1 MRRLISTLAVCAALS
16 TSLLPLAASA
26 AEPMVDTDTDGLSDT
41 DELVRYHTDPW
52 RADSDGDEHTDG
64 QEVSE
69 GFSPR
74 HLGKKL
80 DEVDSDSDGLND
92 LMELVLGSDLM
103 NRDTD
108 GDSYPDGDEVRHGY
122 SPTIPEPVQVRKR
135 IEITLKTQRLAYYF
149 GDAKLGE
156 FKVSTGK
163 RSTPTPVGEF
173 KVQWKHPRA
182 WSSSAKLY
190 MPWWMSLGRGYGIH
204 ELPEWPGGAKEGAN
218 HLGIPVSH
226 GCIRLG
232 VGPAKTLY
240 DWAPEGTQVVIK
252 KE

>member
-1 MRRLISTLAVCAALS
+1 MILLVGVCVASPVRAAD
-16 TSLLPLAASA
+16 
-26 AEPMVDTDTDGLSDT
+26 EDRDGDGLT
-41 DELVRYHTDPW
+41 DIEEVTRYHTDPW
-52 RADSDGDEHTDG
+52 RVDSDGDTHNDG
-64 QEVSE
+64 DEVFS
-69 GFSPR
+69 GYSPR
-74 HLGKKL
+74 HGEKKL
-80 DEVDSDSDGLND
+80 SEVDSDNDGLTD
-92 LMELVLGSDLM
+92 EMELAVGSNLM
-103 NRDTD
+103 IADTD
-108 GDSYPDGDEVRHGY
+108 GDGYSDGDEVLFGY
-122 SPTIPEPVQVRKR
+122 SPTVPEPVQVRKR
-135 IEITLKTQRLAYYF
+135 IEITLKTQKLAYYF

-163 RSTPTPVGEF
+163 RSTPTPTGTF
-173 KVQWKHPRA
+173 AVQWKHARA

-232 VGPAKTLY
+232 VGPAKLLY
-240 DWAPEGTQVVIK
+240 DWAPQGTPVIIK

>member
-1 MRRLISTLAVCAALS
+1 MRRLFSIFLFTAAFSAALVPAV
-16 TSLLPLAASA
+16 THAADLDS
-26 AEPMVDTDTDGLSDT
+26 DTDGLSDT
-41 DELVRYHTDPW
+41 EELVRYHTDPL
-52 RADSDGDEHTDG
+52 RADSDGDERIDG
-64 QEVSE
+64 QEVAE

-74 HLGKKL
+74 HLSKKL

-92 LMELVLGSDLM
+92 LMELVLGSDLL
-103 NRDTD
+103 NPDTD
-108 GDSYPDGDEVRHGY
+108 GDSYSDGDEMKNGY
-122 SPTIPEPVQVRKR
+122 SPTTPEPRQVRKR
-135 IEITLKTQRLAYYF
+135 IEITLKTQKLAYYF
-149 GDAKLGE
+149 GDVKLGE

-163 RSTPTPVGEF
+163 RSTPTPTGTF
-173 KVQWKHPRA
+173 AIQGKNKRA
-182 WSSSAKLY
+182 WSSSARLY

-204 ELPEWPGGAKEGAN
+204 ELPEWPGGMKEGAN

-232 VGPAKTLY
+232 VGPAKILY